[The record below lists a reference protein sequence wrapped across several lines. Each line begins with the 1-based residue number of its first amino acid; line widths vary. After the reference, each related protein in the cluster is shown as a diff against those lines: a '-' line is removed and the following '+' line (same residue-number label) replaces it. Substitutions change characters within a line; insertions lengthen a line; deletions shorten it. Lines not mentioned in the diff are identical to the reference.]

1 MKDIPKH
8 SKTAARDQHGKFVRA
23 NQAIDQAEL
32 FGKQKNSSD
41 ELGDP
46 SQIIKL
52 VAKGVVEVMAGMRDV
67 NQLGQWLSDDVYLK
81 LRERATQAKL
91 SRASRAEPANRP
103 HFEITQMR
111 KQSPADGVFEAVVLL
126 QGPTRLR
133 AVTLRLE
140 GYNQRWRTTSLAVL

>member
-1 MKDIPKH
+1 MKDSSDR
-8 SKTAARDQHGKFVRA
+8 SKTAARDHRGKFVRA
-23 NQAIDQAEL
+23 NQAIDQDEL
-32 FGKQKNSSD
+32 FGKQKNTSE

-81 LRERATQAKL
+81 LRDRATQAKVA
-91 SRASRAEPANRP
+91 RAARAEPANLP

>member
-1 MKDIPKH
+1 MKSRTGKG
-8 SKTAARDQHGKFVRA
+8 KTGARDEQGKFVRA
-23 NQAIDQAEL
+23 NKAIDQDEF
-32 FGKQKNSSD
+32 FGRQNNTTE

-46 SQIIKL
+46 TQLIQI

-67 NQLGQWLSDDVYLK
+67 NQLGELLSDDVYLK
-81 LRERATQAKL
+81 LRERATQAKQA
-91 SRASRAEPANRP
+91 RASRNEQANRP
-103 HFEITQMR
+103 IFEITQVR

-140 GYNQRWRTTSLAVL
+140 GYNNRWRTTSLAVL